1 MVDQA
6 QNIGGNG
13 RGTKQRPPGVRRSL
27 ASLASD
33 VVTLAELQ
41 GQLLLF
47 DARESARRT
56 AQPAGLLVGGVVAAF
71 AAVLLLLTGIAFVL
85 DETTALSTGWALLL
99 VAVATLLVAAML
111 LYFGWKHLQTTF
123 HVFDRSRNEFVE
135 NLNALKSA
143 LRRQ

>member
-6 QNIGGNG
+6 KELSGNG

-41 GQLLLF
+41 GQLLLV

-56 AQPAGLLVGGVVAAF
+56 AGPAGLLVGGLVAAF
-71 AAVLLLLTGIAFVL
+71 AAVLLLLTGAALLL
-85 DETTALSTGWALLL
+85 DESTALSTGPAFL
-99 VAVATLLVAAML
+99 VVAASTLLFAAGL
-111 LYFGWKHLQTTF
+111 LYFGWKRLQTTL
-123 HVFDRSRNEFVE
+123 HVFHRSRIEFVE